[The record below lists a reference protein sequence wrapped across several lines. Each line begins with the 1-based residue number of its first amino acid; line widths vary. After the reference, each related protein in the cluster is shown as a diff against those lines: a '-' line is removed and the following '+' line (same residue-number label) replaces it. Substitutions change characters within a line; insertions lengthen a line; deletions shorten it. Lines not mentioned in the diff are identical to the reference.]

1 MSMHMH
7 MHMHMHVCKD
17 TFLSIDLSLS
27 RWTTP
32 ILTPLTVRS
41 VLIPAPRSQAQA
53 GPMQSTAVSAAEA
66 EAADGLQRLRYF
78 QHFSDADGQVIAAGE
93 LERAAARLLYDDV
106 LLKEGAP
113 RQLILLLGNPR
124 PDAQIAA
131 CRALVACCRFPSI
144 QQEFVAENGVGP
156 LVPLLGR
163 SGVDPMV
170 CVHAC
175 LATTAVAQHP
185 EGQEA
190 FTGAGALRKLMVLA
204 RDELHPA
211 QDEAAAALAAVG
223 GHKSAANSAA
233 VTSVSSQEAAE
244 SFVLMVAHGGSI
256 SREQASLGIRQLCG
270 TARSR
275 QRLVDAGAVP
285 ALLGCSD
292 FWKPEVAKAAALA
305 LAGLCEEPSAA
316 RAVPSAQV
324 PPATEGQS
332 KPRSGLDCLEVF
344 VDSKDGATRL
354 AGTNP
359 NPNPNPNLNPNPQF

>member
-1 MSMHMH
+1 
-7 MHMHMHVCKD
+7 
-17 TFLSIDLSLS
+17 
-27 RWTTP
+27 
-32 ILTPLTVRS
+32 
-41 VLIPAPRSQAQA
+41 
-53 GPMQSTAVSAAEA
+53 MQSTAVSAAEA

-204 RDELHPA
+204 RDELHP
-211 QDEAAAALAAVG
+211 G
-223 GHKSAANSAA
+223 
-233 VTSVSSQEAAE
+233 
-244 SFVLMVAHGGSI
+244 
-256 SREQASLGIRQLCG
+256 
-270 TARSR
+270 
-275 QRLVDAGAVP
+275 P
-285 ALLGCSD
+285 
-292 FWKPEVAKAAALA
+292 
-305 LAGLCEEPSAA
+305 
-316 RAVPSAQV
+316 
-324 PPATEGQS
+324 
-332 KPRSGLDCLEVF
+332 
-344 VDSKDGATRL
+344 
-354 AGTNP
+354 
-359 NPNPNPNLNPNPQF
+359 

>member
-1 MSMHMH
+1 ME
-7 MHMHMHVCKD
+7 
-17 TFLSIDLSLS
+17 
-27 RWTTP
+27 
-32 ILTPLTVRS
+32 S
-41 VLIPAPRSQAQA
+41 VAP
-53 GPMQSTAVSAAEA
+53 TAADA

-93 LERAAARLLYDDV
+93 LERAATRLLYDDV

-175 LATTAVAQHP
+175 LVTTAVAQHP

-190 FTGAGALRKLMVLA
+190 FAGAGALRKLMVLA

-223 GHKSAANSAA
+223 GHESAANSGGK
-233 VTSVSSQEAAE
+233 TSVSSQEAAE
-244 SFVLMVAHGGSI
+244 SFVLMVAHGGWV
-256 SREQASLGIRQLCG
+256 SREQAANGIRQLCG
-270 TARSR
+270 TARRDRTARQANWVRSS
-275 QRLVDAGAVP
+275 QRLVEAGAVP
-285 ALLGCSD
+285 ALLGCCD
-292 FWKPEVAKAAALA
+292 FWKPQVAKAAALA
-305 LAGLCEEPSAA
+305 LASLCEEPSAA
-316 RAVPSAQV
+316 RAVPSANV
-324 PPATEGQS
+324 PPAARGLLSPEATAATEAQS
-332 KPRSGLDCLEVF
+332 KPRSGLDCLEFF
-344 VDSKDGATRL
+344 VDSEDGATRL

-359 NPNPNPNLNPNPQF
+359 NPNPEPQF